1 MKKTA
6 LLLLAGCLLL
16 LGGWHLWA
24 AGSDAPKKP
33 KNLKPVAIV
42 CLTGYD
48 KMMDNVAMLGRAS
61 GNREAAKD
69 VIIVLKLLAIQ
80 QGMKGPDKAKPW
92 GICVQADGEELTGC
106 AFVPA
111 PDLAQLAETVAPF
124 VGKAESIGGGV
135 YRLRGESNPVY
146 VKQQDD
152 WAFFTY
158 STDALDSLP
167 EDPVAALD
175 GLNTQYDAA
184 FRLYANNIPFK
195 HRDEIAAWLKSTI
208 EPYARQ
214 QSCEPDWAYR
224 MRKQIDDAVLRPT
237 VAAVNDANTLT
248 VGWTLDTTAKKTYF
262 DLALTAKEGSSTAQA
277 LNDVLSVKSQFSGFR
292 LPGATLTANWAFR
305 FPPQKFP
312 TVDKLVESFRVL
324 AVDEDKPEEK
334 EKPKST
340 FQTASRLSADLAD
353 LVRAGIGSGM
363 ADGGMAVVLKPDTV
377 TLLSGGYV
385 ADGAKLNDAVRLIAK
400 AAVDKN
406 PGIAPWIKLD
416 AVEVHSVRIHTLS
429 VPIPSD
435 TKDREKLVALI
446 GQNYE
451 LAVGV
456 SEKNAYLA
464 VGRNA
469 EATLKQVI
477 EQSAAGTYQGEPP
490 LELSLAVGP
499 AAKFIAATSP
509 FDNLRYVAKMMALG
523 LDSSAGRDHLKL
535 TAAPVPNGVRYRIEA
550 EEGVF
555 FLLGRLSKAATLE
568 EQ

>member
-1 MKKTA
+1 MKKTS

-16 LGGWHLWA
+16 LGGWRLWA
-24 AGSDAPKKP
+24 AGSDTPKKH

-42 CLTGYD
+42 SLTGYD

-80 QGMKGPDKAKPW
+80 QGMTGPDKAKPW
-92 GICVQADGEELTGC
+92 GIAVQADGDQLTGC

-111 PDLAQLAETVAPF
+111 PDLAKLAESVAPF
-124 VGKAESIGGGV
+124 VGKAESMGGGV

-146 VKQQDD
+146 VKQQDE

-158 STDALDSLP
+158 SADALDNLP
-167 EDPVAALD
+167 SDPVAALD

-184 FRLYANNIPFK
+184 FRLYVNNIPSK
-195 HRDEIAAWLKSTI
+195 HREEIAAWLKTTV

-214 QSCEPDWAYR
+214 QSCEPDWVYR
-224 MRKQIDDAVLRPT
+224 MRKRIDDAVLRPT
-237 VAAVNDANTLT
+237 AAAVNDANTLT
-248 VGWTLDTTAKKTYF
+248 IGWTLDTAAKKTYLE
-262 DLALTAKEGSSTAQA
+262 LALTAQEGSSTAQA

-312 TVDKLVESFRVL
+312 KADALVESFRVL
-324 AVDEDKPEEK
+324 AVDEDEPGEK

-340 FQTASRLSADLAD
+340 FQAASRLSADLAD
-353 LVRAGIGSGM
+353 LVRAGIGSGL
-363 ADGGMAVVLKPDTV
+363 ADGGMAVVLKPDAV
-377 TLLSGGYV
+377 TFLSGGYV
-385 ADGAKLNDAVRLIAK
+385 ADGSKLNDAVRLVAK
-400 AAVDKN
+400 TAVERN
-406 PGIAPWIKLD
+406 PRIAPWIKLD
-416 AVEVHSVRIHTLS
+416 ALEVQSVHIHTLS
-429 VPIPSD
+429 VPIPAD
-435 TKDREKLVALI
+435 AKDREKLVALI

-456 SEKNAYLA
+456 SDKNAYLA
-464 VGRNA
+464 FGRDSA
-469 EATLKQVI
+469 ATIKQVI
-477 EQSAAGTYQGEPP
+477 EQSAAGTYKGEPP

-509 FDNLRYVAKMMALG
+509 FDNIRCVAKIMALG

-535 TAAPVPNGVRYRIEA
+535 TAAPVPNGVRYRMEA

-555 FLLGRLSKAATLE
+555 FLLGRLSKAATSE
-568 EQ
+568 EP